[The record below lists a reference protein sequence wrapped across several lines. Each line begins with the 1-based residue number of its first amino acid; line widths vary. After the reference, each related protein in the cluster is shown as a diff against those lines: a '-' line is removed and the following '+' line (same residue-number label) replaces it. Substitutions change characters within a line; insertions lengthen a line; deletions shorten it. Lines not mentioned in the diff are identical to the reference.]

1 LKIRGISVQKN
12 TKMKITLERKN
23 DNFHFELKNER
34 GHIVNVDSRPEF
46 GGNDMGASPMEL
58 VLMGVAGC
66 SGIDMISIL
75 KKQRQEITSFKAEV
89 EGERVQ
95 VGEAKP
101 FKDIHVA
108 FYLEGNI
115 KDDKA
120 AKAAQ
125 LSFDKYCSVSKTLE
139 PNVTIHYKVVLNG
152 IPLTPEGE

>member
-1 LKIRGISVQKN
+1 
-12 TKMKITLERKN
+12 MKVTLNRLN

-46 GGNDMGASPMEL
+46 GGNDMGPSPMEL

-66 SGIDMISIL
+66 SAIDMISIL

-89 EGERVQ
+89 DGERVQ

-101 FKDIHVA
+101 FKDIYVV
-108 FYLEGNI
+108 FSLEGNI
-115 KDDKA
+115 NEDKA

-139 PNVTIHYKVVLNG
+139 PTATVHYKVVLNG
-152 IPLTPEGE
+152 IPLIREGGTSNL